1 MTQDEE
7 SLICGQIGDVKQDI
21 ALLRQDLVGRVK
33 FLEKIVFGFIGVIV
47 LGVIATIGGVVLWAI
62 AAMAEH
68 HQAP

>member
-1 MTQDEE
+1 M
-7 SLICGQIGDVKQDI
+7 
-21 ALLRQDLVGRVK
+21 K